1 MPGDS
6 GIGNKSEELKLFG
19 MPAEKGRW
27 VFVILGLLINL
38 CMGTIY
44 AWSVFRKPLE
54 KLFAVGAT
62 ESLLPY
68 IVFLALFALLMPFAG
83 GPLDRYGPKKMTV
96 LGGALLGV
104 GWILGSLSTSITMLV
119 LTYGVIGGAGVGII
133 YNCPIGVVGRWFPD
147 KRGLAVGATVLGF
160 GVSALFT
167 APLANSLIGSVGVLT
182 TFMYLGIAFLIL
194 IVFLGLPLKFPPPD
208 WKPSGWTPNATT
220 AQFCCDLPRAEMVR
234 TKSFWGLWLCFFIG
248 TLIGLMVIGISSP
261 VGQEIFMLTPAFSA
275 ILVGLFAVFNGIG
288 RPLFGYLYDRMAI
301 KNAAI
306 LSFGIIFFAAVILI
320 LGSGSGSSTVYIV
333 GFSAL
338 WLCLGSWLAI
348 APACTGTFWGT
359 KYYGPNYGL
368 VFTAYGAGAIAGNL
382 LAGRIRDVFGSYI
395 GVFIPIAVLA
405 VIGMIIAILLLKPQ
419 GPEPAANS

>member
-1 MPGDS
+1 MPEDS
-6 GIGNKSEELKLFG
+6 GIGKNPDGLKLFG

-54 KLFAVGAT
+54 KVFAIGAT

-83 GPLDRYGPKKMTV
+83 GPLDRYGPKKMTI
-96 LGGALLGV
+96 LGGILLGV
-104 GWILGSLSTSITMLV
+104 GWILGSLSTSILMLV

-167 APLANSLIGSVGVLT
+167 APLANSLITSRGVLP

-194 IVFLGLPLKFPPPD
+194 IVLMGLPLKFPPQD
-208 WKPSGWTPNATT
+208 WKPSGWTQTATT
-220 AQFCCDLPRAEMVR
+220 SQSCCELNRSEMVR

-248 TLIGLMVIGISSP
+248 TLIGLMVIGISSS
-261 VGQEIFMLTPAFSA
+261 VGQEMFLLSSGLSA
-275 ILVGLFAVFNGIG
+275 MLVGIFSLFNGIG
-288 RPLFGYLYDRMAI
+288 RPLFGYLFDKLAI
-301 KNAAI
+301 QRAAI
-306 LSFGIIFFAAVILI
+306 LSFGIIFCAAVILA
-320 LGSGSGSSTVYIV
+320 LGSGSGSAVIYII

-382 LAGRIRDVFGSYI
+382 LAGRMRDIFGSYN
-395 GVFIPIAVLA
+395 GVFIPMALLA
-405 VIGMIIAILLLKPQ
+405 VVGVIITLTMLRPPVPKPA
-419 GPEPAANS
+419 G